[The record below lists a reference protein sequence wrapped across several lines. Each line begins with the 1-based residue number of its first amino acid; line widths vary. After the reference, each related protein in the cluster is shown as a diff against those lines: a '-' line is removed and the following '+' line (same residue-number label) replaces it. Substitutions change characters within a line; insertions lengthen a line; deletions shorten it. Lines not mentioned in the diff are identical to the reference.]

1 MKTLYLQCNM
11 GAAGDMLMAAL
22 YELLEPQAREE
33 FLRDMNALGIP
44 GLEVAAVPAQKCGIW
59 GTHMDV
65 RIRGQE
71 EQSLD
76 VPHGHAYEHGH
87 DHGVHGHF
95 HPHGDDHIEGGH
107 CHGHEHPHEGDCCG
121 HGHHHEGEEGHEHG
135 HGEGCCGHHH
145 GEEGHEHSHCHGAH
159 EHSHAEGHCHHHEG
173 GEEHGHTHEG
183 CGCHER
189 DGEHPHGTDCNHA
202 HAEEHTHGHH
212 AHPGECHSHGEGGY
226 CHAHPHMRSED
237 CGHAHTERSH
247 AMQAESQNSELT
259 FPAEQMQE
267 HPHYH
272 THAHGEGCERGGE
285 LGHSH
290 CHAHEGEED
299 HEHGVGAHCHGEA
312 GDSAHESEHTHE
324 HGAGHCHH
332 HGEEGHEH
340 GHCHSAHEHPHGEG
354 RCHHHENDGETHTH
368 NHEDCG
374 CHGHDGGH
382 AHGHH
387 EHPGECHSHDEGH
400 GHCHG
405 HSHAHGHSHSHSG
418 MADIEHL
425 LSHLPLSERVRAH
438 ALAVYRLI
446 AQAESHAHGQ
456 PISQIHFHEVGSMD
470 AVADVVGVCMLMER
484 IGAQR
489 ILASAVHVGS
499 GQVRCAH
506 GVLPVPAPATAHI
519 LQGVPTYGG
528 EIAGELCTPTGA
540 ALLRHFAQ
548 GFGPMPA
555 LCASAI
561 GYGMGTKDFAAANC
575 VRAFLGD
582 DGAGEGGP
590 NGEIALLCCNLD
602 DMPGED
608 LGFAQQALLSEGAL
622 DVYTLPIGMKKSRP
636 AVLLCCICEPSAADR
651 LAAAI
656 LRHTSTF
663 GVRKTLC
670 QRYMLSR
677 SFEQV
682 STPHGDVRIKTG
694 QGYGVSK
701 SKPEYEDIARI
712 AREQGI
718 SLAEARAL
726 LA

>member
-22 YELLEPQAREE
+22 YELLEPGARQE

-44 GLEVAAVPAQKCGIW
+44 GLEVAATPAQKCGIW

-65 RIRGQE
+65 RIGGQE
-71 EQSLD
+71 EHSHDL
-76 VPHGHAYEHGH
+76 PHGHCHSHAEGGHCHHHGE
-87 DHGVHGHF
+87 GA
-95 HPHGDDHIEGGH
+95 HGDSLAEGGH
-107 CHGHEHPHEGDCCG
+107 CHGGG
-121 HGHHHEGEEGHEHG
+121 HCHHHEDGAHGHCHSHDEEQSRGQAMQAQSQDFQLTAPAGQEAEAAEHLHGHEHG
-135 HGEGCCGHHH
+135 GCGHHH
-145 GEEGHEHSHCHGAH
+145 GEEHSHC
-159 EHSHAEGHCHHHEG
+159 
-173 GEEHGHTHEG
+173 
-183 CGCHER
+183 
-189 DGEHPHGTDCNHA
+189 N
-202 HAEEHTHGHH
+202 
-212 AHPGECHSHGEGGY
+212 GEG
-226 CHAHPHMRSED
+226 
-237 CGHAHTERSH
+237 CGHAHTE
-247 AMQAESQNSELT
+247 
-259 FPAEQMQE
+259 E
-267 HPHYH
+267 HPHGHCHHEHHGDCHSYEEGRGH
-272 THAHGEGCERGGE
+272 CHSHDGEHAHGECG
-285 LGHSH
+285 
-290 CHAHEGEED
+290 
-299 HEHGVGAHCHGEA
+299 
-312 GDSAHESEHTHE
+312 
-324 HGAGHCHH
+324 HH
-332 HGEEGHEH
+332 HSGEH
-340 GHCHSAHEHPHGEG
+340 GHCHGGEEG
-354 RCHHHENDGETHTH
+354 REH
-368 NHEDCG
+368 NH
-374 CHGHDGGH
+374 CHG
-382 AHGHH
+382 
-387 EHPGECHSHDEGH
+387 EGH
-400 GHCHG
+400 GHHHGGEHG
-405 HSHAHGHSHSHSG
+405 HTHAHGHSHSHSG

-425 LSHLPLSERVRAH
+425 LAHLPVSEQVREN

-456 PISQIHFHEVGSMD
+456 PVSQIHFHEVGTMD

-484 IGAQR
+484 IGAQK

-519 LQGVPTYGG
+519 LRGVPTYGG
-528 EIAGELCTPTGA
+528 EVAGELCTPTGA

-608 LGFAQQALLSEGAL
+608 LGFAQQALLDEGAL
-622 DVYTLPIGMKKSRP
+622 DVYTLPIGMKKNRP
-636 AVLLCCICEPSAADR
+636 AVLLCCICEPDAADK
-651 LAAAI
+651 LAAAM

-663 GVRKTLC
+663 GVRRTLC

-682 STPHGDVRIKTG
+682 QTPCGAVRIKTG
-694 QGYGVSK
+694 QGYGVKK
-701 SKPEYEDIARI
+701 SKAEYEDIARI

-726 LA
+726 LK

>member
-1 MKTLYLQCNM
+1 
-11 GAAGDMLMAAL
+11 
-22 YELLEPQAREE
+22 
-33 FLRDMNALGIP
+33 
-44 GLEVAAVPAQKCGIW
+44 
-59 GTHMDV
+59 
-65 RIRGQE
+65 
-71 EQSLD
+71 
-76 VPHGHAYEHGH
+76 
-87 DHGVHGHF
+87 
-95 HPHGDDHIEGGH
+95 
-107 CHGHEHPHEGDCCG
+107 
-121 HGHHHEGEEGHEHG
+121 
-135 HGEGCCGHHH
+135 
-145 GEEGHEHSHCHGAH
+145 
-159 EHSHAEGHCHHHEG
+159 
-173 GEEHGHTHEG
+173 
-183 CGCHER
+183 
-189 DGEHPHGTDCNHA
+189 
-202 HAEEHTHGHH
+202 
-212 AHPGECHSHGEGGY
+212 
-226 CHAHPHMRSED
+226 
-237 CGHAHTERSH
+237 
-247 AMQAESQNSELT
+247 
-259 FPAEQMQE
+259 
-267 HPHYH
+267 
-272 THAHGEGCERGGE
+272 
-285 LGHSH
+285 
-290 CHAHEGEED
+290 
-299 HEHGVGAHCHGEA
+299 
-312 GDSAHESEHTHE
+312 
-324 HGAGHCHH
+324 
-332 HGEEGHEH
+332 
-340 GHCHSAHEHPHGEG
+340 
-354 RCHHHENDGETHTH
+354 
-368 NHEDCG
+368 
-374 CHGHDGGH
+374 
-382 AHGHH
+382 
-387 EHPGECHSHDEGH
+387 
-400 GHCHG
+400 
-405 HSHAHGHSHSHSG
+405 

-456 PISQIHFHEVGSMD
+456 PLSQIHFHEVGSMD

>member
-22 YELLEPQAREE
+22 YELLEPGARQE

-44 GLEVAAVPAQKCGIW
+44 GLKVAATPAQKCGIW

-65 RIRGQE
+65 RIGGQE
-71 EQSLD
+71 EHSHDL
-76 VPHGHAYEHGH
+76 PHGHCHSHDGEEHGH
-87 DHGVHGHF
+87 G
-95 HPHGDDHIEGGH
+95 
-107 CHGHEHPHEGDCCG
+107 CCG
-121 HGHHHEGEEGHEHG
+121 HGHTHQGQAGHCHSRAMLADGQNLQLTAPTEPEGHS
-135 HGEGCCGHHH
+135 HHH
-145 GEEGHEHSHCHGAH
+145 SEGQGEHSHCHGGHAHSHEEGCCH
-159 EHSHAEGHCHHHEG
+159 EHDGGHGEGHGHHHG
-173 GEEHGHTHEG
+173 GEHGHTHE
-183 CGCHER
+183 
-189 DGEHPHGTDCNHA
+189 
-202 HAEEHTHGHH
+202 
-212 AHPGECHSHGEGGY
+212 
-226 CHAHPHMRSED
+226 
-237 CGHAHTERSH
+237 
-247 AMQAESQNSELT
+247 
-259 FPAEQMQE
+259 
-267 HPHYH
+267 
-272 THAHGEGCERGGE
+272 
-285 LGHSH
+285 
-290 CHAHEGEED
+290 
-299 HEHGVGAHCHGEA
+299 
-312 GDSAHESEHTHE
+312 
-324 HGAGHCHH
+324 
-332 HGEEGHEH
+332 
-340 GHCHSAHEHPHGEG
+340 
-354 RCHHHENDGETHTH
+354 
-368 NHEDCG
+368 
-374 CHGHDGGH
+374 
-382 AHGHH
+382 
-387 EHPGECHSHDEGH
+387 
-400 GHCHG
+400 
-405 HSHAHGHSHSHSG
+405 HGHSHSHSG

-425 LSHLPLSERVRAH
+425 LAHLPVSEQVREN

-456 PISQIHFHEVGSMD
+456 PVSQIHFHEVGTMD

-484 IGAQR
+484 IGAQK

-519 LQGVPTYGG
+519 LRGVPTYGG

-608 LGFAQQALLSEGAL
+608 LGFAQQALLDEGAL
-622 DVYTLPIGMKKSRP
+622 DVYTLPIGMKKNRP
-636 AVLLCCICEPSAADR
+636 AVLLCCICEPDAADK
-651 LAAAI
+651 LAAAM

-663 GVRKTLC
+663 GVRRTLC

-682 STPHGDVRIKTG
+682 QTPCGAVRIKTG
-694 QGYGVSK
+694 QGYGVKK
-701 SKPEYEDIARI
+701 SKAEYEDIARI

-726 LA
+726 LK

>member
-22 YELLEPQAREE
+22 YELLEPGARQE
-33 FLRDMNALGIP
+33 FLRDMNALSIP

-65 RIRGQE
+65 RIGGQE
-71 EQSLD
+71 EHSHDL
-76 VPHGHAYEHGH
+76 PHGHCHSHGEGQEHGH
-87 DHGVHGHF
+87 CHSHGEGQEHGHC
-95 HPHGDDHIEGGH
+95 HSQEHGQDGACGCRGHEEDENLHSHGHGEHLGECHCHDEEGHGHCHSHDGEHTHGECGHHHSGEHGHCHGGEEGREHGGHCHHHDEEHEHCHGHEGEHSH
-107 CHGHEHPHEGDCCG
+107 CHGHEH
-121 HGHHHEGEEGHEHG
+121 
-135 HGEGCCGHHH
+135 
-145 GEEGHEHSHCHGAH
+145 
-159 EHSHAEGHCHHHEG
+159 
-173 GEEHGHTHEG
+173 GHT
-183 CGCHER
+183 
-189 DGEHPHGTDCNHA
+189 
-202 HAEEHTHGHH
+202 
-212 AHPGECHSHGEGGY
+212 
-226 CHAHPHMRSED
+226 
-237 CGHAHTERSH
+237 
-247 AMQAESQNSELT
+247 
-259 FPAEQMQE
+259 
-267 HPHYH
+267 
-272 THAHGEGCERGGE
+272 
-285 LGHSH
+285 
-290 CHAHEGEED
+290 
-299 HEHGVGAHCHGEA
+299 
-312 GDSAHESEHTHE
+312 
-324 HGAGHCHH
+324 
-332 HGEEGHEH
+332 
-340 GHCHSAHEHPHGEG
+340 
-354 RCHHHENDGETHTH
+354 
-368 NHEDCG
+368 
-374 CHGHDGGH
+374 
-382 AHGHH
+382 
-387 EHPGECHSHDEGH
+387 
-400 GHCHG
+400 
-405 HSHAHGHSHSHSG
+405 HAHGHSHSHSG

-425 LSHLPLSERVRAH
+425 LAHLPVSEQVREN

-456 PISQIHFHEVGSMD
+456 PVSQIHFHEVGTMD

-484 IGAQR
+484 IGAQK

-590 NGEIALLCCNLD
+590 NGEIALLSCNLD

-608 LGFAQQALLSEGAL
+608 LGFAQQALLEQGAL
-622 DVYTLPIGMKKSRP
+622 DVYTLPIGMKKNRP
-636 AVLLCCICEPSAADR
+636 AVLLCCICQPDAADK
-651 LAAAI
+651 LAAAM

-682 STPHGDVRIKTG
+682 QTPCGAVRIKTG
-694 QGYGVSK
+694 QGYGVKK
-701 SKPEYEDIARI
+701 SKAEYEDIARI

-726 LA
+726 LK

>member
-1 MKTLYLQCNM
+1 
-11 GAAGDMLMAAL
+11 
-22 YELLEPQAREE
+22 
-33 FLRDMNALGIP
+33 
-44 GLEVAAVPAQKCGIW
+44 
-59 GTHMDV
+59 
-65 RIRGQE
+65 
-71 EQSLD
+71 
-76 VPHGHAYEHGH
+76 
-87 DHGVHGHF
+87 
-95 HPHGDDHIEGGH
+95 
-107 CHGHEHPHEGDCCG
+107 
-121 HGHHHEGEEGHEHG
+121 
-135 HGEGCCGHHH
+135 
-145 GEEGHEHSHCHGAH
+145 
-159 EHSHAEGHCHHHEG
+159 
-173 GEEHGHTHEG
+173 
-183 CGCHER
+183 
-189 DGEHPHGTDCNHA
+189 
-202 HAEEHTHGHH
+202 
-212 AHPGECHSHGEGGY
+212 
-226 CHAHPHMRSED
+226 
-237 CGHAHTERSH
+237 
-247 AMQAESQNSELT
+247 
-259 FPAEQMQE
+259 
-267 HPHYH
+267 
-272 THAHGEGCERGGE
+272 
-285 LGHSH
+285 
-290 CHAHEGEED
+290 
-299 HEHGVGAHCHGEA
+299 
-312 GDSAHESEHTHE
+312 
-324 HGAGHCHH
+324 
-332 HGEEGHEH
+332 
-340 GHCHSAHEHPHGEG
+340 
-354 RCHHHENDGETHTH
+354 
-368 NHEDCG
+368 
-374 CHGHDGGH
+374 
-382 AHGHH
+382 
-387 EHPGECHSHDEGH
+387 
-400 GHCHG
+400 
-405 HSHAHGHSHSHSG
+405 

-548 GFGPMPA
+548 SFGPMPA

-590 NGEIALLCCNLD
+590 NGEIALLSCNLD

>member
-1 MKTLYLQCNM
+1 
-11 GAAGDMLMAAL
+11 
-22 YELLEPQAREE
+22 
-33 FLRDMNALGIP
+33 
-44 GLEVAAVPAQKCGIW
+44 
-59 GTHMDV
+59 
-65 RIRGQE
+65 
-71 EQSLD
+71 
-76 VPHGHAYEHGH
+76 
-87 DHGVHGHF
+87 
-95 HPHGDDHIEGGH
+95 
-107 CHGHEHPHEGDCCG
+107 
-121 HGHHHEGEEGHEHG
+121 
-135 HGEGCCGHHH
+135 
-145 GEEGHEHSHCHGAH
+145 
-159 EHSHAEGHCHHHEG
+159 
-173 GEEHGHTHEG
+173 
-183 CGCHER
+183 
-189 DGEHPHGTDCNHA
+189 
-202 HAEEHTHGHH
+202 
-212 AHPGECHSHGEGGY
+212 
-226 CHAHPHMRSED
+226 
-237 CGHAHTERSH
+237 
-247 AMQAESQNSELT
+247 
-259 FPAEQMQE
+259 
-267 HPHYH
+267 
-272 THAHGEGCERGGE
+272 
-285 LGHSH
+285 
-290 CHAHEGEED
+290 
-299 HEHGVGAHCHGEA
+299 
-312 GDSAHESEHTHE
+312 
-324 HGAGHCHH
+324 
-332 HGEEGHEH
+332 
-340 GHCHSAHEHPHGEG
+340 
-354 RCHHHENDGETHTH
+354 
-368 NHEDCG
+368 
-374 CHGHDGGH
+374 
-382 AHGHH
+382 
-387 EHPGECHSHDEGH
+387 
-400 GHCHG
+400 
-405 HSHAHGHSHSHSG
+405 

-425 LSHLPLSERVRAH
+425 LAHLPVSEQVREN

-456 PISQIHFHEVGSMD
+456 PVSQIHFHEVGTMD

-484 IGAQR
+484 IGAQK

-608 LGFAQQALLSEGAL
+608 LGFAQQALLDEGAL
-622 DVYTLPIGMKKSRP
+622 DVYTLPIGMKKNRP
-636 AVLLCCICEPSAADR
+636 AVLLCCICQPGSADK
-651 LAAAI
+651 LAAAM

-682 STPHGDVRIKTG
+682 QTPCGAVRIKTG
-694 QGYGVSK
+694 RGYGVKK
-701 SKPEYEDIARI
+701 SKAEYEDIARI

-726 LA
+726 LK

>member
-1 MKTLYLQCNM
+1 MRTAKAVSMAWARIATAKQAALRMRANTHTITAHTNTATARDAALRPEKGTSIFTRTEMPMRRAAIVM
-11 GAAGDMLMAAL
+11 GANIPTRGTAAGIITAKKTTSMATA
-22 YELLEPQAREE
+22 
-33 FLRDMNALGIP
+33 
-44 GLEVAAVPAQKCGIW
+44 
-59 GTHMDV
+59 T
-65 RIRGQE
+65 
-71 EQSLD
+71 
-76 VPHGHAYEHGH
+76 
-87 DHGVHGHF
+87 
-95 HPHGDDHIEGGH
+95 
-107 CHGHEHPHEGDCCG
+107 
-121 HGHHHEGEEGHEHG
+121 
-135 HGEGCCGHHH
+135 
-145 GEEGHEHSHCHGAH
+145 
-159 EHSHAEGHCHHHEG
+159 
-173 GEEHGHTHEG
+173 
-183 CGCHER
+183 
-189 DGEHPHGTDCNHA
+189 
-202 HAEEHTHGHH
+202 
-212 AHPGECHSHGEGGY
+212 
-226 CHAHPHMRSED
+226 
-237 CGHAHTERSH
+237 AHTSIRMAKDTAIITKAAKRMGTATKAAAATGTTEGTRTVITSTRGNAIPMARDTAIATGILMH
-247 AMQAESQNSELT
+247 TAIPTAIRAWRISSICSRICP
-259 FPAEQMQE
+259 FP
-267 HPHYH
+267 
-272 THAHGEGCERGGE
+272 
-285 LGHSH
+285 
-290 CHAHEGEED
+290 
-299 HEHGVGAHCHGEA
+299 
-312 GDSAHESEHTHE
+312 
-324 HGAGHCHH
+324 
-332 HGEEGHEH
+332 
-340 GHCHSAHEHPHGEG
+340 
-354 RCHHHENDGETHTH
+354 
-368 NHEDCG
+368 
-374 CHGHDGGH
+374 
-382 AHGHH
+382 
-387 EHPGECHSHDEGH
+387 
-400 GHCHG
+400 
-405 HSHAHGHSHSHSG
+405 SG
-418 MADIEHL
+418 
-425 LSHLPLSERVRAH
+425 VRAH

>member
-22 YELLEPQAREE
+22 YELLEPGARQE

-44 GLEVAAVPAQKCGIW
+44 GLEVAATPAQKCGIW

-65 RIRGQE
+65 RIGGQE
-71 EQSLD
+71 EHSHDL
-76 VPHGHAYEHGH
+76 PHGHCHSHGEGQEHGH
-87 DHGVHGHF
+87 CHSQEHGQDGACGCRGHEEDENLHSHGHGE
-95 HPHGDDHIEGGH
+95 HCHHEHHGECHSHEEGHDHSHAEGGHCHHGEEAHEHGDSLAEGGH
-107 CHGHEHPHEGDCCG
+107 CHGGSHC
-121 HGHHHEGEEGHEHG
+121 HHHGDGAHAHCHSHAEQSRGQAMQAQNQDFQLTAPAGQEAEVSEHLHRHEQG
-135 HGEGCCGHHH
+135 GCGHHH
-145 GEEGHEHSHCHGAH
+145 GEEHSHCHGAH
-159 EHSHAEGHCHHHEG
+159 EHEHGEGCGHAHTQEHTHCHHHGEKHEGGHECGCHAHEDGSIHSHAHGGHLGECHCHDEEGHGHCHSHDGEHTHGECGHHHSGEHGHCHGGEEGREHGGHCHHHDEEHEHCHGHEG
-173 GEEHGHTHEG
+173 EHSHCHGHEHGHTHE
-183 CGCHER
+183 
-189 DGEHPHGTDCNHA
+189 
-202 HAEEHTHGHH
+202 
-212 AHPGECHSHGEGGY
+212 
-226 CHAHPHMRSED
+226 
-237 CGHAHTERSH
+237 
-247 AMQAESQNSELT
+247 
-259 FPAEQMQE
+259 
-267 HPHYH
+267 
-272 THAHGEGCERGGE
+272 
-285 LGHSH
+285 
-290 CHAHEGEED
+290 
-299 HEHGVGAHCHGEA
+299 
-312 GDSAHESEHTHE
+312 
-324 HGAGHCHH
+324 
-332 HGEEGHEH
+332 
-340 GHCHSAHEHPHGEG
+340 
-354 RCHHHENDGETHTH
+354 
-368 NHEDCG
+368 
-374 CHGHDGGH
+374 
-382 AHGHH
+382 
-387 EHPGECHSHDEGH
+387 
-400 GHCHG
+400 
-405 HSHAHGHSHSHSG
+405 HGHSHSHSG

-425 LSHLPLSERVRAH
+425 LAHLPVSGQVREN

-456 PISQIHFHEVGSMD
+456 PVSQIHFHEVGTMD

-484 IGAQR
+484 IGAQK

-608 LGFAQQALLSEGAL
+608 LGFAQQALLDEGAL
-622 DVYTLPIGMKKSRP
+622 DVYTLPIGMKKNRP
-636 AVLLCCICEPSAADR
+636 AVLLCCICQPDAADK
-651 LAAAI
+651 LAAAM

-682 STPHGDVRIKTG
+682 QTPCGAVRIKTG
-694 QGYGVSK
+694 QGYGVKK
-701 SKPEYEDIARI
+701 SKAEYEDIARI

-726 LA
+726 LK

>member
-22 YELLEPQAREE
+22 YELLEPEAREQ
-33 FLRDMNALGIP
+33 FLRDMSALGIP
-44 GLEVAAVPAQKCGIW
+44 GVEIAATPAQKCGIW
-59 GTHMDV
+59 GTHMEV
-65 RIRGQE
+65 RIDGQE
-71 EQSLD
+71 EHSQD
-76 VPHGHAYEHGH
+76 VH
-87 DHGVHGHF
+87 
-95 HPHGDDHIEGGH
+95 GH
-107 CHGHEHPHEGDCCG
+107 CHGHD
-121 HGHHHEGEEGHEHG
+121 
-135 HGEGCCGHHH
+135 
-145 GEEGHEHSHCHGAH
+145 
-159 EHSHAEGHCHHHEG
+159 
-173 GEEHGHTHEG
+173 GEEHGH
-183 CGCHER
+183 C
-189 DGEHPHGTDCNHA
+189 
-202 HAEEHTHGHH
+202 
-212 AHPGECHSHGEGGY
+212 
-226 CHAHPHMRSED
+226 
-237 CGHAHTERSH
+237 
-247 AMQAESQNSELT
+247 
-259 FPAEQMQE
+259 
-267 HPHYH
+267 
-272 THAHGEGCERGGE
+272 
-285 LGHSH
+285 
-290 CHAHEGEED
+290 
-299 HEHGVGAHCHGEA
+299 
-312 GDSAHESEHTHE
+312 
-324 HGAGHCHH
+324 

-340 GHCHSAHEHPHGEG
+340 GHCHRHGGEHTHGEG
-354 RCHHHENDGETHTH
+354 CGHHHDGEEHAHSCCGQGHSHDGETGHCHGGEESGEHNHCHGHAHSHAMQADGQSFELTAPAEQEGHCHHHGEEPGEHGHCHGGHGQGGCHAHAEGGHCHDEEGHEHGHCHAHEGEHTHGEGCGHHHGEEHVHCHNHDGE
-368 NHEDCG
+368 E
-374 CHGHDGGH
+374 HGH
-382 AHGHH
+382 
-387 EHPGECHSHDEGH
+387 CHSHDGEEHNHCHGEGH
-400 GHCHG
+400 GHCHHHGGEHG
-405 HSHAHGHSHSHSG
+405 HTHAHGHSHSG

-425 LSHLPLSERVRAH
+425 LSHLAVSEKVRQD

-456 PISQIHFHEVGSMD
+456 PISQIHFHEVGTMD

-484 IGAQR
+484 IGAQK

-506 GVLPVPAPATAHI
+506 GILPVPAPATAHI

-555 LCASAI
+555 LRISAI

-608 LGFAQQALLSEGAL
+608 LGFAQQALLDAGAL

-636 AVLLCCICEPSAADR
+636 AVLLCCICEPSAADA
-651 LAAAI
+651 LAAAM
-656 LRHTSTF
+656 LQHTSTF

-682 STPHGDVRIKTG
+682 QTPYGTVRIKTG
-694 QGYGVSK
+694 QGYGAKK
-701 SKPEYEDIARI
+701 SKPEYEDLARI

-726 LA
+726 LK

>member
-22 YELLEPQAREE
+22 YELLEPGARQE

-44 GLEVAAVPAQKCGIW
+44 GLEVAATPAQKCGIW

-65 RIRGQE
+65 RIGGQE
-71 EQSLD
+71 EHSHDL
-76 VPHGHAYEHGH
+76 PHGHCHSHDGEEHCHCHDAHGH
-87 DHGVHGHF
+87 SHG
-95 HPHGDDHIEGGH
+95 EAGH
-107 CHGHEHPHEGDCCG
+107 CHNEKG
-121 HGHHHEGEEGHEHG
+121 HGH
-135 HGEGCCGHHH
+135 
-145 GEEGHEHSHCHGAH
+145 
-159 EHSHAEGHCHHHEG
+159 GHCHSHDGEHTHGECGRAHTEG
-173 GEEHGHTHEG
+173 QGHNHDGEEHGHTHQGQAGHCHSRAMLADGQNLQLTAPAEPEGHSHHHSERQGEHSHCHGGHTHSHEEG
-183 CGCHER
+183 CCHEH
-189 DGEHPHGTDCNHA
+189 DGG
-202 HAEEHTHGHH
+202 
-212 AHPGECHSHGEGGY
+212 HGEG
-226 CHAHPHMRSED
+226 
-237 CGHAHTERSH
+237 CGHAHT
-247 AMQAESQNSELT
+247 
-259 FPAEQMQE
+259 QE
-267 HPHYH
+267 HTHCHHY
-272 THAHGEGCERGGE
+272 GEKHEGGHE
-285 LGHSH
+285 CG
-290 CHAHEGEED
+290 CHAHEDGSIHSHAHGGHLGECHCHNEE
-299 HEHGVGAHCHGEA
+299 EHG
-312 GDSAHESEHTHE
+312 
-324 HGAGHCHH
+324 
-332 HGEEGHEH
+332 H
-340 GHCHSAHEHPHGEG
+340 GHCHSHDGEHAHGECGHHHSGEHGHCYGGEEGREHNHCHGEG
-354 RCHHHENDGETHTH
+354 HSHHHGGE
-368 NHEDCG
+368 
-374 CHGHDGGH
+374 HGHT
-382 AHGHH
+382 
-387 EHPGECHSHDEGH
+387 
-400 GHCHG
+400 
-405 HSHAHGHSHSHSG
+405 HAHGHSHSHSG

-425 LSHLPLSERVRAH
+425 LTHLPVSGQVREN

-456 PISQIHFHEVGSMD
+456 PVSQIHFHEVGTMD

-484 IGAQR
+484 IGAQK

-519 LQGVPTYGG
+519 LRGVPTYGG
-528 EIAGELCTPTGA
+528 EVAGELCTPTGA

-608 LGFAQQALLSEGAL
+608 LGFAQQALLDEGAL
-622 DVYTLPIGMKKSRP
+622 DVYTLPIGMKKNRP
-636 AVLLCCICEPSAADR
+636 AVLLCCICEPDAADK
-651 LAAAI
+651 LAAAM

-663 GVRKTLC
+663 GVRRTLC

-682 STPHGDVRIKTG
+682 QTPCGAVRIKNG
-694 QGYGVSK
+694 QGYGVKK
-701 SKPEYEDIARI
+701 SKAEYEDIARI

-726 LA
+726 LK